1 MENSPDTGSVCKRCR
16 KATDM
21 TNATGRVEW
30 GYWVEVVIFTP
41 KAAARKTGLRRVGLP
56 IDSRLPILRSCLAS
70 SSYLGTRPLRPP

>member
-1 MENSPDTGSVCKRCR
+1 MCKRCR

-30 GYWVEVVIFTP
+30 GYWVEIVIFTP

-56 IDSRLPILRSCLAS
+56 IDSGLPILRSCLAS
-70 SSYLGTRPLRPP
+70 SSYLGTRPPRPP